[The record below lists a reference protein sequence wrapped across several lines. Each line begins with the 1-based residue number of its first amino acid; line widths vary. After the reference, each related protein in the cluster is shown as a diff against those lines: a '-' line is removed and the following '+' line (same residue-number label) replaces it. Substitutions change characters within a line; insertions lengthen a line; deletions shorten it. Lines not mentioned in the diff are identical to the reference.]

1 MSKLKKRYDLM
12 ISYIMVTNDH
22 LVFPN
27 GPLTLDDL
35 GDETSFVHSWE
46 EINLCE
52 SVHAARGST

>member
-1 MSKLKKRYDLM
+1 M